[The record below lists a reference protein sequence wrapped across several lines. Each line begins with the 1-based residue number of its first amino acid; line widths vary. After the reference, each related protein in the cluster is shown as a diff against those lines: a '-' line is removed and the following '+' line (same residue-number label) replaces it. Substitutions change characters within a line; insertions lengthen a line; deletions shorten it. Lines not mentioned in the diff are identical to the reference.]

1 MASRAELTADIQDL
15 IGKGNVRDA
24 YRKFEE
30 LPIVDQIAISITP
43 GIGDALTAYEVGEFG
58 TRASEKVQEGDLLG
72 GLGYGALTAL
82 GIASFVPILRFIRA
96 RKAVQPLAKNEPK
109 LLEAPKEAIPAKF
122 ADFIKKDLDD
132 LAYPNTSNLISPTR
146 KFITDQAGNKL
157 PERATAGRYVALLK
171 KVGKGSKV
179 TEGELR
185 ALRITDE
192 FGRLHP
198 QLKKQFG
205 DREISLEVFDQYVK
219 KNQKGLFN
227 FKNVKKSDRH
237 MPDITESA
245 ADELNNRRG
254 DFSFETQKVYQVRN
268 LEDLRKKGGSATNHY
283 PNYDNA
289 LVFDGVIDLLGT
301 TGKTRVVARVQSEYS
316 KMLSNYVKST
326 KKPFSTLEELKALQK
341 ISKNIKQE
349 SVQAAYLKSQQA
361 VKKAA
366 YAKLSKNTPEA
377 KKLLGEI
384 KDLDKDIAKIVKSY
398 KDNAKFVS
406 EYKMPSKRNFPEL
419 ADDIDA
425 YYKKLFYDPTRPLST
440 VPGEQSFSKFLRA
453 NADINNPVFKG
464 KDGKEILKAP
474 VSFRGSDKLRRGPF
488 DDKDIA
494 RVEVPTVRENIA
506 AAAADPNVSELVFS
520 FSPGVI
526 KRDAAEGVEYIKDL
540 YDKKIPA
547 QVTKVLKELGMEKKI
562 IIDPRFFDNFSASEA
577 DIIKKNLD
585 VGFTIQIDDQLRKA
599 IAEKG
604 ISAFRSG
611 GAVDPR
617 ISKGMG
623 FDGLD
628 EIERKLSALQIPYDY
643 TKDGKLKIV

>member
-1 MASRAELTADIQDL
+1 MANRAELTADIQDL

-30 LPIVDQIAISITP
+30 LPIVDQIAISVTP

-109 LLEAPKEAIPAKF
+109 LIEATEEAIPAKF
-122 ADFIKKDLDD
+122 PDFIKKDLDD

-146 KFITDQAGNKL
+146 KFITDQAGDKL
-157 PERATAGRYVALLK
+157 PERATAEKYVALLK

-227 FKNVKKSDRH
+227 FKNVKKSDRY
-237 MPDITESA
+237 MPELTEEA
-245 ADELNNRRG
+245 ADRLNRRG

-268 LEDLRKKGGSATNHY
+268 LENLRKKGGSATNHY

-301 TGKTRVVARVQSEYS
+301 AGKTRVVARVQSEYS

-366 YAKLSKNTPEA
+366 YEKLSKNTPEA

-406 EYKMPSKRNFPEL
+406 EYKMPSKRNFPEM

-440 VPGEQSFSKFLRA
+440 VPGEQSFNKFLRA

-464 KDGKEILKAP
+464 KDGKEILKTP
-474 VSFRGSDKLRRGPF
+474 VSFRGSDKIRRGPF

-506 AAAADPNVSELVFS
+506 AAAADPNVYELVFS
-520 FSPGVI
+520 FSPGVA
-526 KRDAAEGVEYIKDL
+526 KRDSAEGLEYIKDL

-562 IIDPRFFDNFSASEA
+562 EVDTSLLSGEIDF
-577 DIIKKNLD
+577 ITKNLD
-585 VGFTIQIDDQLRKA
+585 VGFTIRIDDELRKA

>member
-30 LPIVDQIAISITP
+30 LPIVDQIAVSVTP
-43 GIGDALTAYEVGEFG
+43 GIGDVLTAYEVGEFG
-58 TRASEKVQEGDLLG
+58 TRASERVQEGDLLG

-109 LLEAPKEAIPAKF
+109 LLEAPKEDIPEAV
-122 ADFIKKDLDD
+122 DFIKKDLDD

-192 FGRLHP
+192 FGQLHP

-237 MPDITESA
+237 MPNITENA
-245 ADELNNRRG
+245 ADDINVRG
-254 DFSFETQKVYQVRN
+254 DNLETQKVYQVRN
-268 LEDLRKKGGSATNHY
+268 LENLRKKGGNATNHY
-283 PNYDNA
+283 PDYDNV
-289 LVFDGVIDLLGT
+289 LVFDGVIDLLGP
-301 TGKTRVVARVQSEYS
+301 TGKQRVVARIQSEYS
-316 KMLSNYVKST
+316 TMLSKYVRSR
-326 KKPFSTLEELKALQK
+326 KKPFSTLEELKTLQK

-440 VPGEQSFSKFLRA
+440 VPGEQSFSKFLKA

-506 AAAADPNVSELVFS
+506 AAASDPEVSELVFTNAKGS
-520 FSPGVI
+520 RVRDGGGVFN
-526 KRDAAEGVEYIKDL
+526 EYFYNNKV
-540 YDKKIPA
+540 PA
-547 QVTKVLKELGMEKKI
+547 QIRKVLKELDMEKKI
-562 IIDPRFFDNFSASEA
+562 IRETFGATDLGF
-577 DIIKKNLD
+577 
-585 VGFTIQIDDQLRKA
+585 GFTIKIDDELRQA

>member
-1 MASRAELTADIQDL
+1 MANRAELTADIQDL

-30 LPIVDQIAISITP
+30 LPIVDQIAISVTP
-43 GIGDALTAYEVGEFG
+43 GIGDALTAYEVGEFS

-146 KFITDQAGNKL
+146 KFITDQAGDKL
-157 PERATAGRYVALLK
+157 PERATAGKYVALLK

-227 FKNVKKSDRH
+227 FKNVKKSDRY
-237 MPDITESA
+237 MPELTEEA
-245 ADELNNRRG
+245 ADKLNRRG
-254 DFSFETQKVYQVRN
+254 NYSFETQKVYQVRN
-268 LEDLRKKGGSATNHY
+268 LENLRKKGGSATNHY

-289 LVFDGVIDLLGT
+289 LVFDGVIDLSRT

-366 YAKLSKNTPEA
+366 YEKLSKNTPEA

-474 VSFRGSDKLRRGPF
+474 VSFRGSDKIRRGPF

-520 FSPGVI
+520 FSPGVM
-526 KRDAAEGVEYIKDL
+526 KRDSAEGLEYIKDL

-547 QVTKVLKELGMEKKI
+547 QATKVLKELGMEKKI
-562 IIDPRFFDNFSASEA
+562 EVDTSLISGEIDA
-577 DIIKKNLD
+577 ITKNLD
-585 VGFTIQIDDQLRKA
+585 VGFTIKIDDELRKA

>member
-1 MASRAELTADIQDL
+1 MANRAELTADIQDL

-30 LPIVDQIAISITP
+30 LPIVDQIAISVTP

-109 LLEAPKEAIPAKF
+109 LIEATEEAIPAKF
-122 ADFIKKDLDD
+122 PDFIKKDLDD

-146 KFITDQAGNKL
+146 KFITDQAGDKL
-157 PERATAGRYVALLK
+157 PERATAEKYVALLK

-227 FKNVKKSDRH
+227 FKNVKKSDRY
-237 MPDITESA
+237 MPELTEEA
-245 ADELNNRRG
+245 ADRLNRRG

-268 LEDLRKKGGSATNHY
+268 LENLRKKGGSATNHY

-301 TGKTRVVARVQSEYS
+301 AGKTRVVARVQSEYS

-366 YAKLSKNTPEA
+366 YEKLSKNTPEA

-406 EYKMPSKRNFPEL
+406 EYKMPSKRNFPEM

-474 VSFRGSDKLRRGPF
+474 VSFRGSDKIRRGPF

-506 AAAADPNVSELVFS
+506 AAAADPNVYELVFS
-520 FSPGVI
+520 FSPGVA
-526 KRDAAEGVEYIKDL
+526 KRDSAEGLEYIKDL

-562 IIDPRFFDNFSASEA
+562 EVDTSLLSGEIDF
-577 DIIKKNLD
+577 ITKNLD
-585 VGFTIQIDDQLRKA
+585 VGFTIRIDDELRKA

>member
-1 MASRAELTADIQDL
+1 MANRAELTADIQDL

-30 LPIVDQIAISITP
+30 LPIVDQIAISVTP
-43 GIGDALTAYEVGEFG
+43 GIGDALTAYEVGEFS

-146 KFITDQAGNKL
+146 KFITDQAGDKL
-157 PERATAGRYVALLK
+157 PERATAGKYVALLK

-227 FKNVKKSDRH
+227 FKNVKKSDRY
-237 MPDITESA
+237 MPELTEEA
-245 ADELNNRRG
+245 ADKLNRRG
-254 DFSFETQKVYQVRN
+254 NYSFETQKVYQVRN
-268 LEDLRKKGGSATNHY
+268 LENLRKKGGSATNHY

-289 LVFDGVIDLLGT
+289 LVFDGVIDLSRT

-366 YAKLSKNTPEA
+366 YEKLSKNTPEA

-464 KDGKEILKAP
+464 KDGKEILKTP
-474 VSFRGSDKLRRGPF
+474 VSFRGSDKIRRGPF

-520 FSPGVI
+520 FSPGVM
-526 KRDAAEGVEYIKDL
+526 KRDSAEGLEYIKDL

-547 QVTKVLKELGMEKKI
+547 QATKVLKELGMEKKI
-562 IIDPRFFDNFSASEA
+562 EVDTSLISGEIDA
-577 DIIKKNLD
+577 ITKNLD
-585 VGFTIQIDDQLRKA
+585 VGFTIKIDDELRKA